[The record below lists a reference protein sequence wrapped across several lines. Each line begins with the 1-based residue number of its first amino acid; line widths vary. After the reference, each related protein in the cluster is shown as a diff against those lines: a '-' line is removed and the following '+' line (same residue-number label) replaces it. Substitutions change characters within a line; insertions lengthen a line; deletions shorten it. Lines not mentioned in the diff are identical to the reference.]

1 MKRFY
6 IRNYYLTEYTSNRL
20 FEQVK
25 NVVNKDITKE
35 ELQSLIIDL
44 PILKEGDKTIPAY
57 YAVRYFILL
66 YGKKFIL
73 FPDENGKIAEVKLN
87 MRNTER
93 IDHILNL
100 IREIWI
106 QQPDTRFLQ
115 LISNLTWDFSKQNNN
130 RLHETVYRKEEI
142 ADDVVFIKRVMV
154 DGFHVEDGELEKF
167 LKDYLNKNCKGDL
180 NGI

>member
-1 MKRFY
+1 
-6 IRNYYLTEYTSNRL
+6 L

-25 NVVNKDITKE
+25 NVINKDITKE

-44 PILKEGDKTIPAY
+44 PILKERDETIPAY
-57 YAVRYFILL
+57 YAVMYFILL

-87 MRNTER
+87 MRNPER
-93 IDHILNL
+93 IDRILSL

-115 LISNLTWDFSKQNNN
+115 LINNLTWEFSNKNNN
-130 RLHETVYRKEEI
+130 RLHEEVYNKQEI
-142 ADDVVFIKRVMV
+142 PDGVFFIKKVIV
-154 DGFHVEDGELEKF
+154 DGFHVEDGEFEKF
-167 LKDYLNKNCKGDL
+167 LEGYLNKQEL
-180 NGI
+180 